1 MTRILLART
10 WLTVTTLATL
20 GLLSG
25 VLVADVFTDRS
36 ERYTAQAT
44 LAMVPGPEV
53 PFDDAS
59 NYWDVLNRGQATR
72 SAALVLEDI
81 RWLDG
86 AAAAAGVPKSELALS
101 SGAIPET
108 TLITVTMKADSAR
121 AAESALNSVLSEADG
136 LAAKASG
143 PFRLETIAS
152 PDGSATSLSPKPIQT
167 IGALGIA
174 GLLLGA
180 GAGLLISRSANEWS
194 ARHALMDSRQK
205 HLRVTS
211 PSADP
216 HAVSRNGAEQPS
228 VKIPL
233 R

>member
-1 MTRILLART
+1 VTRTLLART
-10 WLTVTTLATL
+10 WLTVTALATL
-20 GLLSG
+20 GLLIG
-25 VLVADVFTDRS
+25 ILLAYVFTDRS

-44 LAMVPGPEV
+44 LAMIPGPEV

-81 RWLDG
+81 RWLD
-86 AAAAAGVPKSELALS
+86 AAATAAGVPKRELALS

-108 TLITVTMKADSAR
+108 TLINVTMKADSAR
-121 AAESALNSVLSEADG
+121 AAERALDSVLTDADG

-152 PDGSATSLSPKPIQT
+152 SDGSATSLSPKPIQT
-167 IGALGIA
+167 VGALGIA

-180 GAGLLISRSANEWS
+180 GAGLLISRSAHEWS
-194 ARHALMDSRQK
+194 ARRACMESRQK
-205 HLRVTS
+205 HSRVTS
-211 PSADP
+211 PLADP
-216 HAVSRNGAEQPS
+216 DKVIKNGAEQPS
-228 VKIPL
+228 VKIPM